1 MPESR
6 AALGALRR
14 VRRPKPNH
22 GDCQGKPT
30 TGEHDHHPTGAAMN
44 ADGARRGA
52 KPPDVAMNPAEVTQ
66 LLAAGY
72 SISLTTIG
80 ADGDV
85 VCPRR
90 RPDRLYDPPRLPKA
104 PQPAARP
111 PRRRTRRTRPP
122 LRAAARRP
130 IPRPGTR
137 NDRRTAR
144 VELAAPLDRKYS
156 QHPPPEL
163 AHTIRRRAVYTVTVL
178 ATSSWDHRK
187 LGAVVVV
194 TAHRNPYRRGHHG
207 VDGEREPTTARAIT
221 VGWPVRRSVL
231 RCGGPRTATP
241 CVVG

>member
-1 MPESR
+1 
-6 AALGALRR
+6 
-14 VRRPKPNH
+14 
-22 GDCQGKPT
+22 
-30 TGEHDHHPTGAAMN
+30 MN

-52 KPPDVAMNPAEVTQ
+52 KRPDVAMNPAEVTQ
-66 LLAAGY
+66 LLDAGY

-80 ADGDV
+80 ADGWPHLTAMWYALVDDQIVFMTHRGSQKHYNLQRDHRV
-85 VCPRR
+85 VGLVEQGRR
-90 RPDRLYDPPRLPKA
+90 YEQLRGVQFRGL
-104 PQPAARP
+104 ARETIDEP
-111 PRRRTRRTRPP
+111 
-122 LRAAARRP
+122 
-130 IPRPGTR
+130 
-137 NDRRTAR
+137 AR

-156 QHPPPEL
+156 QHPPPDL